1 VAESQFHFDPVTYLD
16 MIRTEVPHYDT
27 LQAEIERAARSWN
40 GSGAPRVL
48 DLGAGTGSTSMAVL
62 RAQSGARL
70 VLVDE
75 NPGMLEV
82 ARDTVPL
89 ANVETVVVADLSDP
103 LPAGPFDLVVSA
115 LAIHH
120 LDGAAKRALFASVH
134 DRLVAGGVF
143 AMADVVLPEDPADV
157 VTPLTPGYDKP
168 DRAEDL
174 VAWLGAAGFRAEQ
187 VWSGPDLAV
196 FVSRKEVAK

>member
-1 VAESQFHFDPVTYLD
+1 MAESQYHFDPVTYLE
-16 MIRTEVPHYDT
+16 MIRTEVAHYDT
-27 LQAEIERAARSWN
+27 LQAEIERAVSSWN
-40 GSGAPRVL
+40 GSGAPRAR
-48 DLGAGTGSTSMAVL
+48 DRGAGTGSTSMAVL
-62 RAQSGARL
+62 RAQPAARL

-82 ARDTVPL
+82 ARATVPL
-89 ANVETVVVADLSDP
+89 ASIETVVVADLSEP

-120 LDGAAKRALFASVH
+120 LDGAAKRALFLSVH
-134 DRLVAGGVF
+134 DRLEAGGVF

-168 DRAEDL
+168 DRADDL
-174 VAWLGAAGFRAEQ
+174 LAWLGVAGFRAEQ

-196 FVSRKEVAK
+196 FVSCKDVAE

>member
-1 VAESQFHFDPVTYLD
+1 MAQFHFDPATYLD

-27 LQAEIERAARSWN
+27 LQAEIERAVRTWN

-48 DLGAGTGSTSMAVL
+48 DLGAGTGSTSSAVL
-62 RAQSGARL
+62 RAQPDAQL

-82 ARDTVPL
+82 AREVLPL
-89 ANVETVVVADLSDP
+89 ANVESVVVADLSSP
-103 LPAGPFDLVVSA
+103 LLAGPFDLVVSA

-120 LDGAAKRALFASVH
+120 LDAAAKRALFTAVH
-134 DRLVAGGVF
+134 DRLPQGGVF
-143 AMADVVLPEDPADV
+143 AMADVVLPDDPADV

-168 DRAEDL
+168 DRAGDL
-174 VAWLGAAGFRAEQ
+174 LAWLLAAGFRAEC
-187 VWSGPDLAV
+187 VWSVPDLAV
-196 FVSRKEVAK
+196 FVSHKN